1 MSHRT
6 GASRRA
12 AAVCLVTAMAAATL
26 SGCSSPDDL
35 TCAEFGELSSGEQT
49 EATMDLLA
57 AHDLEPTDTGNILGV
72 TQAIVDFCGPFSSE
86 NPDGRLEDVTD
97 WDSGTW

>member
-1 MSHRT
+1 MNRRT
-6 GASRRA
+6 VAGRRA
-12 AAVCLVTAMAAATL
+12 TAVCIVTAMAAATL

-35 TCAEFGELSSGEQT
+35 TCAEYGALSPGEQA
-49 EATMDLLA
+49 EVTMDLLA

-86 NPDGRLEDVTD
+86 NPEGRLEDVTD